1 MAETA
6 TRPRLLK
13 QPQLQEELEIGKW
26 IIDNRIARYPKGS
39 ENEFPVEYIGRWRRF
54 DPEKV
59 RAWFAA
65 EREGFPSTHL
75 SPAAA

>member
-6 TRPRLLK
+6 APPRLLR
-13 QPQLQEELEIGKW
+13 QAELQKALKVGKW
-26 IIDNRIARYPKGS
+26 VIDNRIARYPEGS
-39 ENEFPVEYIGRWRRF
+39 EHEFPVEYIGRFRRF
-54 DPEKV
+54 DLEKV

-65 EREGFPSTHL
+65 ERAGFPSQHL